1 MNDRPDIPGVIAKP
15 PKIYSVAVV
24 VALVLHFIVPLPIS
38 PAPVRLW
45 IGLGVIVIGAV
56 LVFFALGEFR
66 NCETS
71 EDPNVPTTT
80 LVTRGPYRFS
90 RNPMYVSLTL
100 MLVGVG
106 VAANSWWIL
115 LMVVPVLVVMHL
127 GVIVREERY
136 LEQKFGQV
144 YRDYKASVRRWF

>member
-1 MNDRPDIPGVIAKP
+1 LGITLPQADD
-15 PKIYSVAVV
+15 VAEHDTT
-24 VALVLHFIVPLPIS
+24 ATLWGLPLPIS

-45 IGLGVIVIGAV
+45 IGLGVIGLGGV

-71 EDPNVPTTT
+71 EDTNVPTTA

-115 LMVVPVLVVMHL
+115 LMVVPVLVVMHV

-136 LEQKFGQV
+136 LEQKFGQL